1 VGHVDIHLLKTLLP
15 FDDYD
20 FYLCG
25 PTSFMQS
32 MYAALESLDVS
43 DARIH
48 YEFFG
53 EGASLHREPHRDFAA
68 QPAELTEAGP
78 VMVRFARSGVERIW
92 EPSKGTLLDL
102 AESEGLTPPYS
113 CRSGICQT
121 CSTKIVSGDVLYAEP
136 PMTAPEE
143 GEALICCSYPRSDGK
158 GGDDEAV
165 VLDL

>member
-1 VGHVDIHLLKTLLP
+1 
-15 FDDYD
+15 
-20 FYLCG
+20 
-25 PTSFMQS
+25 MQS
-32 MYAALESLDVS
+32 MYEGLKSLNVS

-53 EGASLHREPHRDFAA
+53 EGASLHREARRGFAA
-68 QPAELTEAGP
+68 QPAELAKAGP
-78 VMVRFARSGVERIW
+78 VLGRFVRSGTERIW

-121 CSTKIVSGDVLYAEP
+121 CSTRIVSGEVVYVEP
-136 PMTAPEE
+136 PMAPPEK
-143 GEALICCSYPRSDGK
+143 GEALICCCYPRRSGE
-158 GGDDEAV
+158 GGDGEAV